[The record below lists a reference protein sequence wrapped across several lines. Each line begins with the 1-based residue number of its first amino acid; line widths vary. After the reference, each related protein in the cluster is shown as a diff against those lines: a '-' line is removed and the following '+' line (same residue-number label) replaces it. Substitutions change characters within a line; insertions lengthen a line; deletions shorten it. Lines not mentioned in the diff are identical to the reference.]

1 MSIYD
6 IIGEISE
13 KQATKTETGDA
24 RIYGVVVGIVAK
36 NYDKDMPGRVCVTI
50 PTRDSSK
57 NELQWARQA
66 LPSSGS
72 DWGYYFVPEVGD
84 QVLLAFEGGNIEK
97 PYVIG
102 CLPKENSK
110 LVSKTVDAQNQ
121 YKRIMTKNGSS
132 ITFEDNKEGSGE
144 KDKITVETA
153 GSAHTVLHDNE
164 NKLIRISDKKKE
176 NMVELKTEAGEMT
189 VKCKSRLTVQV
200 GDSIKITLNGESGSV
215 SVSAKEFSVKT
226 SGSVQLKTDS
236 MLKLEGAQFN
246 AKASSGFKVE
256 SSGMVNVSGSTIK
269 LG

>member
-1 MSIYD
+1 M
-6 IIGEISE
+6 
-13 KQATKTETGDA
+13 
-24 RIYGVVVGIVAK
+24 
-36 NYDKDMPGRVCVTI
+36 
-50 PTRDSSK
+50 
-57 NELQWARQA
+57 
-66 LPSSGS
+66 
-72 DWGYYFVPEVGD
+72 
-84 QVLLAFEGGNIEK
+84 LLAFEGGNIEK

-132 ITFEDNKEGSGE
+132 ITFEDNKEGGGE

-153 GSAHTVLHDNE
+153 GSAHTVLLDNE
-164 NKLIRISDKKKE
+164 NKLIRITDKKKE

-236 MLKLEGAQFN
+236 MLKLEGAQLN
-246 AKASSGFKVE
+246 AKASSVFKVE